1 MSVHIIG
8 IDPGLV
14 DTGVVRMIFKPTIQV
29 VDVSSAV
36 VSGIDPMR
44 IKSWSELVGHSPRF
58 FVEKYRP
65 RRGYGTDERM
75 VMGEHDLRRTLP
87 KAEFLDNTGIRKV
100 VRPQVLQLL
109 GAWSF
114 SRPTHHQDLRSA
126 ARIAVLGMLKD
137 EELNHLLADVV
148 AAELDGDPW
157 EVTVHDTA
165 VV

>member
-8 IDPGLV
+8 VDPGLV
-14 DTGVVRMIFKPTIQV
+14 DTGVVRMIFKPSIQV

-36 VSGIDPMR
+36 VSGIDAQR
-44 IKSWSELVGHSPRF
+44 IKNWSELVGYKPRY

-75 VMGEHDLRRTLP
+75 VTGEHELRQVLP

-100 VRPQVLQLL
+100 VRPPVLGLL
-109 GAWSF
+109 GIWSF
-114 SRPTHHQDLRSA
+114 SQPTHHQDLRSA

-157 EVTVHDTA
+157 EVMTHDTL
-165 VV
+165 VI